1 MTTTLTQR
9 YIAATVKSLSPAAQV
24 DVRAELEASIADAIE
39 GRVEQGEKREDAER
53 AVLTE
58 LGDPAVLAAGYADRP
73 LHLIGPRYYVTWW
86 RLVKLLLMIVPV
98 CVVGGVALSTA
109 ATSSADPAPMPENAL
124 VTLGVQ
130 AGPPP
135 VANRIGISST
145 WSGPEGSSQG
155 GGLECRD
162 VAGRATTCFCHS
174 TSYS

>member
-53 AVLTE
+53 TVLTE
-58 LGDPAVLAAGYADRP
+58 LGDPTVLAAGYADRP

-98 CVVGGVALSTA
+98 CVVGGVALGQTLSGAPIGTIIGQSIA
-109 ATSSADPAPMPENAL
+109 AGLSSIVHVCFW
-124 VTLGVQ
+124 VTLVFAVLERTGADMGLQWDVDQ
-130 AGPPP
+130 LRSHNRPVLAGP
-135 VANRIGISST
+135 T
-145 WSGPEGSSQG
+145 
-155 GGLECRD
+155 
-162 VAGRATTCFCHS
+162 
-174 TSYS
+174 